1 MPRLVPVASCVL
13 AVLVAA
19 SVHAQSTANAALAR
33 QVFVAESTFAASLA
47 NRDTA
52 AFARLVSPEAV
63 FFGQKS
69 VMRGKAAVVAGW
81 RPLFEE
87 PTPPFSWK
95 PEVIEVLDSG
105 TLALSSGP
113 VYGRD
118 GKQFGVFSSIW
129 RREADGTWRVIFD
142 KGCQV
147 CNCEKK
153 QT

>member
-1 MPRLVPVASCVL
+1 MRRLVTVL
-13 AVLVAA
+13 PMILLAPAL
-19 SVHAQSTANAALAR
+19 HAQAAGSAALVR
-33 QVFVAESTFAASLA
+33 QVFAAESTFAASMA
-47 NRDTA
+47 TRDTA
-52 AFARLVSPEAV
+52 AFARLVADEAV

-81 RPLFEE
+81 RPLFEG
-87 PTPPFSWK
+87 PTAPFSWK

-118 GKQFGVFSSIW
+118 GKQTGTFSSIW
-129 RREADGTWRVIFD
+129 RREPDGAWRVIFD

-153 QT
+153 AT

>member
-1 MPRLVPVASCVL
+1 LVL
-13 AVLVAA
+13 AVLLTD
-19 SVHAQSTANAALAR
+19 SLHAQSAANAALTR

-47 NRDTA
+47 KRDTA
-52 AFARLVSPEAV
+52 AFAKLVSAEAV

-113 VYGRD
+113 VYDRD

-129 RREADGTWRVIFD
+129 RREPDGAWRVIFD
-142 KGCQV
+142 KGCPV
-147 CNCEKK
+147 CDCEKK